1 MKRAMGVVAFGV
13 TLFVALMHLDVVFQ
27 GIWYISGL
35 ITPVIVGLVLAFVL
49 NVPVSGIE
57 KKMNQL
63 LKDKKAQPDKATV
76 HMLSIVLTMLCLI
89 LVLTILGTLVIPE
102 LVNTVKSIVKLVEEN
117 WPDWLDT
124 LEEFDINTTGIREWM
139 SSFDMHNLIQNASGH
154 AGSLIGSIANVATT
168 TVSNVMTA
176 ITGIIIAL
184 YVLAGRDTL
193 VRQTKKVISA
203 YVKDSIADKIFHI
216 CTLVKEAYTKFL
228 TGQCLEALIL
238 GIMIFLGFT
247 IFRLPYAGLVGAV
260 TAVCALIPYLGSV
273 ISCVLGVFL
282 ALMINPQKAVVC
294 LAVYLAIQFIETQ
307 FIYPRVVGGS
317 VGLSPLWTLIA
328 VLVGGKLFGII
339 GMIFFIPF
347 ISVIYTLLRE
357 DVNVRLKNKKNNAFV
372 PS

>member
-1 MKRAMGVVAFGV
+1 M
-13 TLFVALMHLDVVFQ
+13 
-27 GIWYISGL
+27 
-35 ITPVIVGLVLAFVL
+35 
-49 NVPVSGIE
+49 
-57 KKMNQL
+57 
-63 LKDKKAQPDKATV
+63 AT
-76 HMLSIVLTMLCLI
+76 
-89 LVLTILGTLVIPE
+89 
-102 LVNTVKSIVKLVEEN
+102 
-117 WPDWLDT
+117 
-124 LEEFDINTTGIREWM
+124 
-139 SSFDMHNLIQNASGH
+139 A
-154 AGSLIGSIANVATT
+154 
-168 TVSNVMTA
+168 TVSNVITA

-184 YVLAGRDTL
+184 YVLGGRDTL
-193 VRQTKKVISA
+193 ARQTKKVICA

-357 DVNVRLKNKKNNAFV
+357 DVDIRLKNKRNKV
-372 PS
+372 SG